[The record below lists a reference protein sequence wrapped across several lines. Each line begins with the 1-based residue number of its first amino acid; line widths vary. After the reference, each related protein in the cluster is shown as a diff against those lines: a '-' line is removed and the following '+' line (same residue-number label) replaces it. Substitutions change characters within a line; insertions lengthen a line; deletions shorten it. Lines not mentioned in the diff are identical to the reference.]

1 MDCLLQEKK
10 ANVINKFKL
19 VFNTSILTT
28 AKQIYEK

>member
-1 MDCLLQEKK
+1 MDCLLHEKK

-19 VFNTSILTT
+19 VFNTS